1 MYLVDT
7 LPHCLAVDPICCI
20 RSTCI
25 NEQKLLCVALKNS
38 FNVIL
43 RDFKSGIMCKVLT
56 CHPSKLLDMMV
67 MKRVKYALFMVDMFR
82 NYILFC
88 ILFKSIKKERF
99 ISQIRDDSLYT
110 ISAAG
115 ILQVF
120 SIQVS
125 KRMIS
130 NNYASLN
137 ILDDYRWFYVSHV
150 ET

>member
-88 ILFKSIKKERF
+88 ILFKSIKRKDLFHRF
-99 ISQIRDDSLYT
+99 EMIVCIQYQLQAFYKC
-110 ISAAG
+110 SAY
-115 ILQVF
+115 
-120 SIQVS
+120 
-125 KRMIS
+125 K
-130 NNYASLN
+130 
-137 ILDDYRWFYVSHV
+137 
-150 ET
+150 